1 MFKHIFIT
9 RLKCLLREKS
19 LVFWTL
25 IFPIAL
31 GTFFNLAFSNL
42 ESAELFE
49 PIDIAVID
57 NEEFKQDQ
65 NFKTVLDS
73 LSNDSENKIFNII
86 YTNEEE
92 AKKLLSDS
100 KISGYIHIEEN
111 IKLVISNNGFNQ
123 TIIKTFLDNYLQT
136 TATVSSIIN
145 INPEAIKN
153 GLLEEINKHQNYIQD
168 ISNKKMDASVVYF
181 YTLIGMV
188 CMYAGF
194 WGIKTVN
201 ESEANL
207 SGQGARLCLSPVHK
221 LKAFIYSILAAF
233 LIQFIELL
241 IILAY
246 LILGLKVDFGDQI
259 GYILLLCFIGSFTGI
274 IFGSMISALTTK
286 NENLKSGIM
295 ISVSMIL
302 SFLSGMMVMDMKYII
317 ADKFPLLA
325 NINPVNLITDALY
338 SLYYY
343 DTYTRFFT
351 NIGYLTIFTIVCT
364 IITYFLI
371 RRRKYASL

>member
-1 MFKHIFIT
+1 MFKHIFAT

-25 IFPIAL
+25 IFPLVL

-42 ESAELFE
+42 ASAEKFE
-49 PIDIAVID
+49 PIKIAVID
-57 NEEFKQDQ
+57 NKEFREDE
-65 NFKTVLDS
+65 NFKKVLSD
-73 LSNDSENKIFNII
+73 LSKDDDKIFDIT
-86 YTNEEE
+86 YTDEKEAEE
-92 AKKLLSDS
+92 LLTDS
-100 KISGYIHIEEN
+100 KIVGYIYKDEEIN
-111 IKLVISNNGFNQ
+111 LVINKNGFSQ
-123 TIIKTFLDNYLQT
+123 TIIKSFLDQYLQISST
-136 TATVSSIIN
+136 ISSIIK
-145 INPEAIKN
+145 IDSSAIKK
-153 GLLEEINKHQNYIQD
+153 GLLEEINNHQNYIQD
-168 ISNKKMDASVVYF
+168 ISKENIDDTVVYF

-201 ESEANL
+201 ELEANL
-207 SGQGARLCLSPVHK
+207 SGQGIRLCLSPVHK
-221 LKAFIYSILAAF
+221 LKAFLYSLLAAF
-233 LIQFIELL
+233 LINFIEIL
-241 IILAY
+241 IVLGY
-246 LILGLKVDFGDQI
+246 LVYGLKIAFGNQI
-259 GYILLLCFIGSFTGI
+259 NYIILLCFIGSFTGI
-274 IFGSMISALTTK
+274 IFGAMISAITTK
-286 NENLKSGIM
+286 SENFKTGLM
-295 ISVSMIL
+295 IAISMFL